1 MESVIDMVNH
11 PGHYKG
17 KLDPMLAAVRGAL
30 VEDVDGINIEC
41 FEAMVS
47 MMTIE
52 ELRGYLRGNSF
63 KYRWRYQ
70 KKAGIQ
76 DLEKAGIQ
84 DLEKAEWYEKKLLR
98 LERAVREYLL
108 SQERAA

>member
-70 KKAGIQ
+70 KKAGLQ
-76 DLEKAGIQ
+76 DL
-84 DLEKAEWYEKKLLR
+84 DKAEWYEKKLLR
-98 LERAVREYLL
+98 LEQAVHAYLFPKGV
-108 SQERAA
+108 AA

>member
-17 KLDPMLAAVRGAL
+17 KLDPMLAAIRGAL
-30 VEDVDGINIEC
+30 VEDVDCINIEC

-47 MMTIE
+47 MMSVE

-76 DLEKAGIQ
+76 DLEKA
-84 DLEKAEWYEKKLLR
+84 EWYEKKLLR
-98 LERAVREYLL
+98 LERAVREYL
-108 SQERAA
+108 SKERAA

>member
-76 DLEKAGIQ
+76 DLEKA
-84 DLEKAEWYEKKLLR
+84 EWFEKKLLR

>member
-76 DLEKAGIQ
+76 DLEKA
-84 DLEKAEWYEKKLLR
+84 EWYEKKLLR

>member
-30 VEDVDGINIEC
+30 IEDVDGINIEC

-47 MMTIE
+47 MFTIE

-76 DLEKAGIQ
+76 DLK
-84 DLEKAEWYEKKLLR
+84 KAEWYEKKLLA
-98 LERAVREYLL
+98 LEQAL
-108 SQERAA
+108 SSYILQKEEPHEAL

>member
-30 VEDVDGINIEC
+30 IEDVDGINIEC

-76 DLEKAGIQ
+76 DLEKA
-84 DLEKAEWYEKKLLR
+84 EWYEKKLLR
-98 LERAVREYLL
+98 LERAVNEFLFAK
-108 SQERAA
+108 ERAA

>member
-76 DLEKAGIQ
+76 DLEKA
-84 DLEKAEWYEKKLLR
+84 EWYEKKLLR
-98 LERAVREYLL
+98 LERAVNDFLFAKED
-108 SQERAA
+108 AA

>member
-70 KKAGIQ
+70 KKAG
-76 DLEKAGIQ
+76 LQ

-98 LERAVREYLL
+98 LERAVNDFLFAK
-108 SQERAA
+108 ERAA

>member
-76 DLEKAGIQ
+76 DLEKA
-84 DLEKAEWYEKKLLR
+84 EWYEKKLLR
-98 LERAVREYLL
+98 LERAVNDFLFAK
-108 SQERAA
+108 ERAA

>member
-70 KKAGIQ
+70 KKAGLQ
-76 DLEKAGIQ
+76 DLK
-84 DLEKAEWYEKKLLR
+84 KAEWYEKKLFN
-98 LERAVREYLL
+98 LEQAVNSYFF
-108 SQERAA
+108 QEGKTA

>member
-76 DLEKAGIQ
+76 DLEKA
-84 DLEKAEWYEKKLLR
+84 EWYEKKLLR
-98 LERAVREYLL
+98 LERAVRDYLFA
-108 SQERAA
+108 QEDAAA

>member
-70 KKAGIQ
+70 KKAG
-76 DLEKAGIQ
+76 LQ

-98 LERAVREYLL
+98 LERAVNDFLFAKED
-108 SQERAA
+108 AA

>member
-1 MESVIDMVNH
+1 MEPVIDMVNH

-17 KLDPMLAAVRGAL
+17 KLDPLLAAVRGAL

-76 DLEKAGIQ
+76 DLRKA
-84 DLEKAEWYEKKLLR
+84 KWYEDKLLS
-98 LERAVREYLL
+98 LELALTEYL
-108 SQERAA
+108 SKERAA

>member
-76 DLEKAGIQ
+76 DLEKA
-84 DLEKAEWYEKKLLR
+84 EWYEKKLLR
-98 LERAVREYLL
+98 LERAVRGYLFA
-108 SQERAA
+108 QEDAAA

>member
-70 KKAGIQ
+70 KKVG
-76 DLEKAGIQ
+76 LQ

-98 LERAVREYLL
+98 LERAVRDYLFA
-108 SQERAA
+108 QEDAAA

>member
-47 MMTIE
+47 MMTFE

-76 DLEKAGIQ
+76 DLEKA
-84 DLEKAEWYEKKLLR
+84 EWYEKKLLR
-98 LERAVREYLL
+98 LECAVRDYLL

>member
-1 MESVIDMVNH
+1 MEPVIDMVNH

-30 VEDVDGINIEC
+30 IEDVDGINIEC

-47 MMTIE
+47 MMTVE

-76 DLEKAGIQ
+76 DLRKA
-84 DLEKAEWYEKKLLR
+84 KWYEDKLLS
-98 LERAVREYLL
+98 LELALTEYL
-108 SQERAA
+108 SKERAA

>member
-47 MMTIE
+47 MMAIE

-76 DLEKAGIQ
+76 DLEKA
-84 DLEKAEWYEKKLLR
+84 EWYEKKLLR
-98 LERAVREYLL
+98 LEQAVHAYLFPNGV
-108 SQERAA
+108 AA

>member
-76 DLEKAGIQ
+76 DLEKA
-84 DLEKAEWYEKKLLR
+84 EWYEKKLLR
-98 LERAVREYLL
+98 LERAVNEFLFAK
-108 SQERAA
+108 ERAA

>member
-76 DLEKAGIQ
+76 DLEKA
-84 DLEKAEWYEKKLLR
+84 EWYEKKLLR
-98 LERAVREYLL
+98 LEQAVHAYLFPNGV
-108 SQERAA
+108 AA